1 MGNEIGNKYSF
12 SGPSKKPIL
21 SIILC
26 ARNDRYQGNSTWRL
40 QTALNYLGQSVHQL
54 GREEDVEVIVS
65 DWGSETPLRN
75 ALKLTQEAAR
85 IVSFILI
92 PPDIARVEQK
102 DSPFPEVLSLNVAAR
117 RASGEYIGRI
127 DQDILVGRHFLKY
140 FFWLHKKQRMIV
152 PLNKAVML
160 SNRRRIP
167 YRFATRCPSFWKV
180 DRFLRWFG
188 RSLPLSAP
196 PPPLFAYMSYIGI
209 LLFHRDLWYQC
220 GGYDE
225 QFIYMDCMEY
235 DIILRLAKQNIFV
248 NLGEIVDYDFFHLDH
263 ELPRKPLRYGRNR
276 KTNPVRS
283 VENPPELIN
292 PNGENWGL
300 IQYPLGVLPYPVVP
314 ARSNDDRFV
323 KQPAEW
329 LGFITTLL
337 ASGIQIAADLVI
349 IGIQNA
355 GVKIIRGVLVIKEK
369 IAHSVIHIWW
379 LFFAPATWKN
389 RARVARETVSG
400 YPLLSWPRL
409 LMVRWRKR

>member
-1 MGNEIGNKYSF
+1 MGNEKELKNGSPD
-12 SGPSKKPIL
+12 SSKKPIL
-21 SIILC
+21 SVILC

-75 ALKLTQEAAR
+75 VLKLTQEAAR
-85 IVSFILI
+85 IVSFIII

-102 DSPFPEVLSLNVAAR
+102 DSPFPEVLALNAAAR
-117 RASGEYIGRI
+117 RARGEYIGRI
-127 DQDILVGRHFLKY
+127 DQDILVGRHFLQQ
-140 FFWLHKKQRMIV
+140 FFWLHEKPRMIV
-152 PLNKAVML
+152 PLQKAVML

-167 YRFATRCPSFWKV
+167 YRFATLCPSFWAV
-180 DRFLRWFG
+180 DRYLRWFG
-188 RSLPLSAP
+188 RSLPLSQP
-196 PPPLFAYMSYIGI
+196 PPPLYAYMSYIGI

-263 ELPRKPLRYGRNR
+263 ELPRKPLRFGRNR
-276 KTNPVRS
+276 KTNPARS
-283 VENPPELIN
+283 VENPPESIN

-300 IQYPLGVLPYPVVP
+300 TRYPLEVLPYPTDL
-314 ARSNDDRFV
+314 ASKNEDGFV
-323 KQPAEW
+323 WPGVEW
-329 LGFITTLL
+329 LEFLGALL
-337 ASGIQIAADLVI
+337 WSGIQIAVDQAIV
-349 IGIQNA
+349 GIRNA
-355 GVKIIRGVLVIKEK
+355 GAKMIKGVPETGANL
-369 IAHSVIHIWW
+369 AHSLVQIWL
-379 LFFAPATWKN
+379 LFLAPSTWKN

-400 YPLLSWPRL
+400 RPLLSWPRL
-409 LMVRWRKR
+409 LLIRWRKR